1 MRMWLVRHGQSTWN
15 AAGRVQGQ
23 SGEGLSML
31 GRRQAVAAAAWLA
44 ETIGTATV
52 VSSDL
57 ARAHETAVP
66 IAAALGADLA
76 IDPALRERAFGA
88 WEGRTA
94 GELDAEADGLWQQWA
109 AGVDVVAQAGGESND
124 VIVARVVPALRGHAD
139 AARAAGADDIV
150 VVSHGGVIWHG
161 LHALLGLPAL
171 TLGGVGN
178 ASVTTLLF
186 TGGRIWLDAYNS
198 MAHLASSERTTF
210 TPREFGAEHDADDGR
225 AGATEDG
232 KAPTA

>member
-31 GRRQAVAAAAWLA
+31 GRRQAAAAAEWLA

-76 IDPALRERAFGA
+76 VDSALRERAFGA
-88 WEGRTA
+88 WEGRTV
-94 GELDAEADGLWQQWA
+94 GDLDAEADGLWQQWA
-109 AGVDVVAQAGGESND
+109 AGVDVVAQAGGESNEAM
-124 VIVARVVPALRGHAD
+124 VARVAPALQRHAEV
-139 AARAAGADDIV
+139 ARAAGADDIV

-210 TPREFGAEHDADDGR
+210 TPREFGADDEPAESHAR
-225 AGATEDG
+225 DTH
-232 KAPTA
+232 